1 MYETSDF
8 RIGLKIEYNGDPYT
22 IVDFQHVKPGKGN
35 QFSRTKIKNLK
46 TGSVLE
52 YNFRSGEK
60 FPKPDLE
67 EKEMQFLYREG
78 DIYHFMDTES
88 YEQTFLRA
96 DQLGGLELF
105 MPDNTMVYVL
115 FYKGDALS
123 VELPNQ
129 VEVEIVETDP
139 GFKGDTA
146 TGGSKPAK
154 IGPGA
159 TIQVPFHINQ
169 GDVVRVDTR
178 TRQFIQRVST
188 A

>member
-8 RIGLKIEYNGDPYT
+8 RIGLKLEYNGDPYV

-46 TGSVLE
+46 SGAVLE
-52 YNFRSGEK
+52 FNFRSGEK

-67 EKEMQFLYREG
+67 EKEMQYLYREG
-78 DIYHFMDTES
+78 EQYHFMDSQT
-88 YEQTFLRA
+88 YEQTFLNA
-96 DQLGGLELF
+96 SQFGGLEQF
-105 MPDNTMVYVL
+105 MPENTTVYVV
-115 FYKGDALS
+115 FYNGEPLS
-123 VELPNQ
+123 IDLPNQ

-154 IGPGA
+154 ISTGA

-169 GDVVRVDTR
+169 GDIVRVDTR

-188 A
+188 G

>member
-67 EKEMQFLYREG
+67 EKEMQFLYPEG

-105 MPDNTMVYVL
+105 MPDNTM
-115 FYKGDALS
+115 
-123 VELPNQ
+123 
-129 VEVEIVETDP
+129 
-139 GFKGDTA
+139 
-146 TGGSKPAK
+146 
-154 IGPGA
+154 
-159 TIQVPFHINQ
+159 
-169 GDVVRVDTR
+169 
-178 TRQFIQRVST
+178 
-188 A
+188 

>member
-8 RIGLKIEYNGDPYT
+8 RIGLKIEYNGDPYQ

-46 TGSVLE
+46 TGAVLE
-52 YNFRSGEK
+52 FNFRSGEK
-60 FPKPDLE
+60 FTKPDLE
-67 EKEMQFLYREG
+67 EKEMQYLYHEG
-78 DIYHFMDTES
+78 DQYHFMDTET
-88 YEQTFLRA
+88 YEQTFLTA
-96 DQLGGLELF
+96 DHLGGLELF

-115 FYKGDALS
+115 FYKGQALS

-129 VEVEIVETDP
+129 VEVEVVETDP

-154 IGPGA
+154 ISTGA

-169 GDVVRVDTR
+169 GDTIRVDTR
-178 TRQFIQRVST
+178 TRAFIQRVST
-188 A
+188 G